1 MLYISIQIIKSVITN
16 KRSKKMLKKEEKILE
31 QIKKYILSNQ
41 LDKNVCLTIDRGIY
55 GYDDKGREDFI
66 IAFNK
71 YKLGYVK
78 SKFKQLRSKNNLPI
92 VDLPSDLME
101 IFYQDNCKHNNI
113 QIVNRILSEV
123 K

>member
-1 MLYISIQIIKSVITN
+1 
-16 KRSKKMLKKEEKILE
+16 MLKKEIKIFE

-55 GYDDKGREDFI
+55 GYDERGREDFI

-71 YKLGYVK
+71 YKLGYIK
-78 SKFKQLRSKNNLPI
+78 LKFRQLREKNNLPI
-92 VDLPSDLME
+92 VDLPLDLME
-101 IFYQDNCKHNNI
+101 LFYQDNCKHNNI
-113 QIVNRILSEV
+113 EIINRIRSEV